1 MNSDLWGIGWGMFGC
16 ACVLAWAWVRVK
28 GGAKLVVKYRVGD
41 DEVEVAADT
50 IENLE
55 AANKVATKTN
65 HEAEKP

>member
-1 MNSDLWGIGWGMFGC
+1 
-16 ACVLAWAWVRVK
+16 VK